1 VTPLSGQ
8 GVRAQQRELDI
19 VHGLFT
25 LFLQVIALV
34 IILLLIGL
42 AVIRVLVV
50 TMRTIVAPIF
60 LMTIVGS
67 LSSQLR

>member
-1 VTPLSGQ
+1 MTPLSGQ